1 MASRP
6 ADAPRSAAAR
16 GQRPEPRALRFQ
28 GSRTTS
34 RTAARVAVL
43 LLLVVATVVTVLPLV
58 WMVSTSFKAPDAVFT
73 LPIRWLPDALRW
85 GNYTEA
91 LTSRPFGR
99 YAVNSIGVSLASV
112 AITVLLSAA
121 AGYSFARFHYP
132 GRDLLFVLV
141 LATIV
146 IPFEAIALPLYL
158 QIHRW
163 HWLNTYL
170 GLTLPTALSPIG
182 IFIMRQY
189 ILGIPQDFLDSA
201 RSEGAS
207 EPRILATIIWPL
219 SLPALAA
226 VAIFT
231 FVWNWNNY
239 LWPLLVVS
247 RDWLRT
253 LPLGMALFENQL
265 NVNYNQVMAVAV
277 FGALPLVLMFIL
289 LQRNFVRGVA
299 LTGLREG

>member
-1 MASRP
+1 MGQERSR
-6 ADAPRSAAAR
+6 RR
-16 GQRPEPRALRFQ
+16 RFW
-28 GSRTTS
+28 G
-34 RTAARVAVL
+34 ARVAVL
-43 LLLVVATVVTVLPLV
+43 LLLVVAAVVTVLPLV

-85 GNYTEA
+85 SNYTEA

-99 YAVNSIGVSLASV
+99 YALNSIGVSLASV

-121 AGYSFARFHYP
+121 AGYSFARFQYP

-146 IPFEAIALPLYL
+146 IPFDAIALPLYL

>member
-1 MASRP
+1 MV
-6 ADAPRSAAAR
+6 SAAA
-16 GQRPEPRALRFQ
+16 
-28 GSRTTS
+28 
-34 RTAARVAVL
+34 ARLATRSAIL
-43 LLLVVATVVTVLPLV
+43 ALLVVTSVVTILPLL
-58 WMVSTSFKAPDAVFT
+58 WMVSTSFKAPDAVFD

-85 GNYTEA
+85 HNYGEA
-91 LTSRPFGR
+91 LLSRPFWL
-99 YAVNSIGVSLASV
+99 YSVNSIAVSLASV
-112 AITVLLSAA
+112 TLTVLLSVA
-121 AGYSFARFHYP
+121 AGYSFSRFRYP

-163 HWLNTYL
+163 GWLNTYL

-189 ILGIPQDFLDSA
+189 ILGIPQDFVDSA
-201 RSEGAS
+201 RIEGAS
-207 EPRILATIIWPL
+207 EIRILARVIWPL
-219 SLPALAA
+219 SRPALAA

-247 RDWLRT
+247 RDSLRT

-265 NVNYNQVMAVAV
+265 NVSYNQVMAVAV
-277 FGALPLVLMFIL
+277 FGALPLVAMFIL

>member
-1 MASRP
+1 MVRVGRNP
-6 ADAPRSAAAR
+6 A
-16 GQRPEPRALRFQ
+16 
-28 GSRTTS
+28 TTGA
-34 RTAARVAVL
+34 AARVAVTL
-43 LLLVVATVVTVLPLV
+43 ALSAAAAVTVLPLV

-73 LPIRWLPDALRW
+73 LPVRWLPDALRF
-85 GNYTEA
+85 GNYGEA

-99 YAVNSIGVSLASV
+99 YAVNSIGVSLVSV
-112 AITVLLSAA
+112 VITAALSAA
-121 AGYSFARFHYP
+121 AGYGFARFRFP
-132 GRDLLFVLV
+132 GRDVLFVLV
-141 LATIV
+141 LASIV

-163 HWLNTYL
+163 QWLNTYL

-189 ILGIPQDFLDSA
+189 ILGIPQDFIDSA

-207 EPRILATIIWPL
+207 ELRILITIIRPL
-219 SLPALAA
+219 SMPALAA

-247 RDWLRT
+247 RDSLRT

-277 FGALPLVLMFIL
+277 FGALPLVLMFML

>member
-1 MASRP
+1 MARWRW
-6 ADAPRSAAAR
+6 A
-16 GQRPEPRALRFQ
+16 
-28 GSRTTS
+28 TS
-34 RTAARVAVL
+34 TAAARVAASAAL
-43 LLLVVATVVTVLPLV
+43 FFAAAVTVLPLV

-73 LPIRWLPDALRW
+73 LPIRWLPDALRFS
-85 GNYTEA
+85 NYGEA

-112 AITVLLSAA
+112 VSTVVLSAA
-121 AGYSFARFHYP
+121 AGYSFARFRYP
-132 GRDLLFVLV
+132 GRDVLFVLV

-163 HWLNTYL
+163 NWLNTYV

-189 ILGIPQDFLDSA
+189 ILGIPQDFVDSG
-201 RSEGAS
+201 RIEGAS
-207 EPRILATIIWPL
+207 ELRILATIIWPL
-219 SLPALAA
+219 SMPALAA

-239 LWPLLVVS
+239 LWPLLVIS
-247 RDWLRT
+247 RDSLRT

-277 FGALPLVLMFIL
+277 FGALPLVLMFML

>member
-1 MASRP
+1 MARAQAQAASRGVRRL
-6 ADAPRSAAAR
+6 AITALLGVAAA
-16 GQRPEPRALRFQ
+16 
-28 GSRTTS
+28 
-34 RTAARVAVL
+34 V
-43 LLLVVATVVTVLPLV
+43 TVVPLV

-85 GNYTEA
+85 SNYGEA
-91 LTSRPFGR
+91 LSSRPFGR
-99 YAVNSIGVSLASV
+99 YAVNSIGVSSASV

-132 GRDLLFVLV
+132 GRNLLFVLV
-141 LATIV
+141 LAAIV

-158 QIHRW
+158 QVHRW
-163 HWLNTYL
+163 RWLNTYL

-189 ILGIPQDFLDSA
+189 ILGIPQDFVDSA

-207 EPRILATIIWPL
+207 ELRILATIIRPL
-219 SLPALAA
+219 SQPALAA

-247 RDWLRT
+247 RDSLRT